1 MLQSLTIRNIVL
13 IENLTIRFEPGM
25 QVLTGETGSGKSLLL
40 NSLNLILG
48 GRADRGQIRTGSE
61 KASVEAVFDVPGNR
75 EVEAILAREQIEYDG
90 STVTLYREITAGGK
104 HFCRVCGVMVSA
116 ALLKELGTLLMDIH
130 GQHET
135 RFLMDPEMH
144 MRFLDRMGDP
154 EHQILMKQAEETCDA
169 FLTVH
174 RQYARLRKEND
185 QKQRRMDDLE
195 KALAELHAANLKTGE
210 EESLQAETLRLRNAE
225 KIAAVLRNAREELTW
240 SESESS
246 SLEKIKAAAAAM
258 KSLSAYGPQM
268 GSLGERLDSAY
279 YELEEAAFEISTLL
293 DGLDQDPGRLE
304 KMEERL
310 DLIRRMER
318 KYGADIPSVL
328 AAQENMEEEYKHLC
342 SLEDQVEE
350 TGQKHKQTLMIYR
363 AAART
368 LSESRKRIAAD
379 FEKRMQEQLRDL
391 GMEKTVFAVNFA
403 EPREGERK
411 PMPRPV
417 GDDQVSFLISP
428 NPGEPLKPLAKIASG
443 GELSRLMLA
452 MKALEAEGSGVE
464 SMVFDEIDT
473 GISGRMAQVVAE
485 KMGTI
490 AGSRQVICVTHLP
503 QIAAA
508 ADDQFLV
515 SKDVAEGRT
524 HTQVEKLDREGRIRE
539 VARMISGAEG
549 SGTDAEAYARSMIE
563 AGEKM
568 KGRLTFRRKTESD
581 SR

>member
-1 MLQSLTIRNIVL
+1 
-13 IENLTIRFEPGM
+13 
-25 QVLTGETGSGKSLLL
+25 
-40 NSLNLILG
+40 
-48 GRADRGQIRTGSE
+48 
-61 KASVEAVFDVPGNR
+61 
-75 EVEAILAREQIEYDG
+75 
-90 STVTLYREITAGGK
+90 
-104 HFCRVCGVMVSA
+104 
-116 ALLKELGTLLMDIH
+116 
-130 GQHET
+130 
-135 RFLMDPEMH
+135 
-144 MRFLDRMGDP
+144 
-154 EHQILMKQAEETCDA
+154 
-169 FLTVH
+169 
-174 RQYARLRKEND
+174 
-185 QKQRRMDDLE
+185 
-195 KALAELHAANLKTGE
+195 
-210 EESLQAETLRLRNAE
+210 
-225 KIAAVLRNAREELTW
+225 
-240 SESESS
+240 
-246 SLEKIKAAAAAM
+246 
-258 KSLSAYGPQM
+258 
-268 GSLGERLDSAY
+268 
-279 YELEEAAFEISTLL
+279 
-293 DGLDQDPGRLE
+293 
-304 KMEERL
+304 
-310 DLIRRMER
+310 
-318 KYGADIPSVL
+318 
-328 AAQENMEEEYKHLC
+328 MEEEFKHLC

-515 SKDVAEGRT
+515 SKDVTEGRT

-568 KGRLTFRRKTESD
+568 KGRLTSRRKTESD